1 MGKNLIR
8 IFPKELEEFDKK
20 NLISRD
26 IFSVYIA
33 IPFVNI
39 SSNLVGN
46 MIFSLISDDSIVIHR
61 QTGAMFAVFHTC
73 RPTVER
79 ERLLIIR
86 HSKLP

>member
-39 SSNLVGN
+39 SSKFVGN

-61 QTGAMFAVFHTC
+61 
-73 RPTVER
+73 
-79 ERLLIIR
+79 
-86 HSKLP
+86 

>member
-39 SSNLVGN
+39 SSKLVGN

-61 QTGAMFAVFHTC
+61 QTSAMFAYFTRVDQ
-73 RPTVER
+73 PVER
-79 ERLLIIR
+79 EVINYTAL
-86 HSKLP
+86 